1 MASKGVIINRLSQPL
16 GSKYL
21 SATNHTGV
29 NCTGFVAQD
38 DTIITLLEGGDASV
52 AATNVDYKAS
62 MNLDGVTLK
71 RGAFIT
77 SPTGEAFQNITISE
91 GAVLAYNCIGEG
103 EKPGSFVGLLDDYPD
118 ASAAYS
124 LRKLRTNYE
133 GSAVKVRVDIG
144 PTEQPTYDIG
154 FDSNGE
160 LDTVDLLSK
169 ASGNSAYV
177 HTWYDQ
183 SVAGNDA
190 IQTTA
195 SRQPRIVNSGNLIT
209 DNGSVCV
216 DYYSIYVRLLLNST
230 IAVKSSFS
238 VSSYSNIRTVN
249 YIYGDFV
256 SKSGL
261 IACGTGLN
269 GLTAYSDP
277 NVLEYGNSKI
287 VDKQELQILTDD
299 GVNNHIGVDNGTILS
314 SARIGDIKMKCVG
327 SRDTKDFSL
336 DGKLTEL
343 ITYPTD
349 QTSNI
354 SDITNNINKNYNIY
368 WDGSQTGLLDN
379 YPNASAAYS
388 LRALNSAYTGAAIRV
403 RRTDN
408 ATQDI
413 GLLYDG
419 SLDTE
424 FLLNFVGS
432 GDGFID
438 TWYDQSGEGNDATQ
452 TTASKQP
459 KIVSSGA
466 VITENGEP
474 SVEFN
479 GTTDYIQNQLS
490 VGPTVTSFAVSKIVD
505 EFDYNFIYDSFGGT
519 GNPYQ
524 IGRVR
529 LGLWNDKKYFA
540 DNGDP
545 FETKAT
551 TASNGLQNLFFA
563 KHTNSDVSISVNQDT
578 LQTVESTNFS
588 QNSEFWNI
596 GARNDGAEHFLEGTI
611 QELILYPSDQDTN
624 REAIET
630 NINNYYTI
638 Y

>member
-1 MASKGVIINRLSQPL
+1 MVNPIFQQDEELLLNPFGSRYLASGV
-16 GSKYL
+16 Y
-21 SATNHTGV
+21 TDV
-29 NCTGFVAQD
+29 NSSEFVVQE
-38 DTIITLLEGGDASV
+38 DTVISLLTGGDASISE
-52 AATNVDYKAS
+52 NNIDYKTS
-62 MNLDGVTLK
+62 MNLSGVTLK
-71 RGAFIT
+71 KGALIVA
-77 SPTGEAFQNITISE
+77 PVGEAFKSITIDS
-91 GAVLAYNCIGEG
+91 GAIMVYNCVVEG
-103 EKPGSFVGLLDDYPD
+103 EKPASFVGLLDDYPD
-118 ASAAYS
+118 ATAAYS
-124 LRKLRTNYE
+124 LRKLRADYE
-133 GSAVKVRVDIG
+133 GDAIRVRVDTTG
-144 PTEQPTYDIG
+144 QPTYDIG
-154 FDSNGE
+154 FDSNNE
-160 LDTVDLLSK
+160 LDTADLLSK
-169 ASGNSAYV
+169 AAGNSAYV
-177 HTWYDQ
+177 DTWYDQ
-183 SVAGNDA
+183 SGAGNDA
-190 IQTTA
+190 TQATA
-195 SRQPRIVNSGNLIT
+195 SRQPRIVKSGNLIT

-452 TTASKQP
+452 GSASAQP
-459 KIVSSGA
+459 KIVSNGSL
-466 VITENGEP
+466 INENGKV
-474 SVEFN
+474 SIQFDGINNYV
-479 GTTDYIQNQLS
+479 QNQLS
-490 VGPTVTSFAVSKIVD
+490 VSPTVTTFAVSRIVSQPD
-505 EFDYNFIYDSFGGT
+505 FHFIYDSAT
-519 GNPYQ
+519 N
-524 IGRVR
+524 GRRLR
-529 LGLWNDKKYFA
+529 LGLWFTQEYFA
-540 DNGDP
+540 DNGDGLIVN
-545 FETKAT
+545 AT

-578 LQTVESTNFS
+578 LQTTSTTNFFGTTS
-588 QNSEFWNI
+588 YWNI
-596 GARNDGAEHFLEGTI
+596 GARNDGVDHFLEGTL

>member
-1 MASKGVIINRLSQPL
+1 
-16 GSKYL
+16 
-21 SATNHTGV
+21 
-29 NCTGFVAQD
+29 
-38 DTIITLLEGGDASV
+38 
-52 AATNVDYKAS
+52 
-62 MNLDGVTLK
+62 
-71 RGAFIT
+71 
-77 SPTGEAFQNITISE
+77 
-91 GAVLAYNCIGEG
+91 
-103 EKPGSFVGLLDDYPD
+103 
-118 ASAAYS
+118 
-124 LRKLRTNYE
+124 
-133 GSAVKVRVDIG
+133 
-144 PTEQPTYDIG
+144 
-154 FDSNGE
+154 
-160 LDTVDLLSK
+160 
-169 ASGNSAYV
+169 SAYV

-452 TTASKQP
+452 GSASAQP
-459 KIVSSGA
+459 KIVSNGSL
-466 VITENGEP
+466 INENG
-474 SVEFN
+474 
-479 GTTDYIQNQLS
+479 
-490 VGPTVTSFAVSKIVD
+490 
-505 EFDYNFIYDSFGGT
+505 
-519 GNPYQ
+519 
-524 IGRVR
+524 
-529 LGLWNDKKYFA
+529 
-540 DNGDP
+540 
-545 FETKAT
+545 
-551 TASNGLQNLFFA
+551 
-563 KHTNSDVSISVNQDT
+563 
-578 LQTVESTNFS
+578 
-588 QNSEFWNI
+588 
-596 GARNDGAEHFLEGTI
+596 
-611 QELILYPSDQDTN
+611 
-624 REAIET
+624 
-630 NINNYYTI
+630 
-638 Y
+638 